1 MRAVCIPWVQFQGDI
16 SSDRT
21 VLAPVTA
28 LPWINEAV
36 LAANTSSSRPGQ
48 TQTGVCSFVFSSK
61 CFVRLAYAVKC
72 HCFPGHREAS
82 VGAWAPSG
90 GVAVEVCPRGW
101 AHGQTSLKHL
111 PSTVLHCC
119 CMLLV
124 AYVCAPCVTLLQGEE
139 AVLVSMKKAIDICVY
154 YTLGREAKVNARVR
168 TGRNSPEEN
177 RFWFLIKARCCM
189 FPGATAGVQGPDLG
203 NISASAG

>member
-1 MRAVCIPWVQFQGDI
+1 
-16 SSDRT
+16 
-21 VLAPVTA
+21 
-28 LPWINEAV
+28 
-36 LAANTSSSRPGQ
+36 
-48 TQTGVCSFVFSSK
+48 
-61 CFVRLAYAVKC
+61 
-72 HCFPGHREAS
+72 
-82 VGAWAPSG
+82 
-90 GVAVEVCPRGW
+90 
-101 AHGQTSLKHL
+101 
-111 PSTVLHCC
+111 
-119 CMLLV
+119 MLLV